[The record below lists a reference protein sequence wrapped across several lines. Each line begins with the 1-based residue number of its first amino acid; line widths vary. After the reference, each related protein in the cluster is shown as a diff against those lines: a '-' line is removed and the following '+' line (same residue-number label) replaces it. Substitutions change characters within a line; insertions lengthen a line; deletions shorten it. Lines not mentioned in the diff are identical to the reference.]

1 MARKARNDRGQCDV
15 SGWQNIVSAAAGE
28 NHTVGLL
35 EDGTLVAVGDNTY
48 GQCNVSGYSGVV
60 AIAAGGGFTVI
71 VFDNGEYTVIGNSSN
86 GDSVSM
92 GE

>member
-1 MARKARNDRGQCDV
+1 M
-15 SGWQNIVSAAAGE
+15 
-28 NHTVGLL
+28 
-35 EDGTLVAVGDNTY
+35 AVGDNTY

-71 VFDNGEYTVIGNSSN
+71 VFDNGEYTVIGNISN

>member
-1 MARKARNDRGQCDV
+1 MATGSNDRGQCNV

-60 AIAAGGGFTVI
+60 AIVAGGGFTVI
-71 VFDNGEYTVIGNSSN
+71 VFDNGEYTVIGNISN